1 MLTHF
6 PIGPTEDQTYM
17 VGYLTPGT
25 KVATIVYEHM
35 NERTAIEE
43 ADRLNRQQKARE
55 RALERERELCG
66 IRRIS
71 DDLGGVMHGR

>member
-17 VGYLTPGT
+17 VGYMTPGT

-43 ADRLNRQQKARE
+43 ADRLNAQQVAKE
-55 RALERERELCG
+55 RALQRERELCG
-66 IRRIS
+66 LHRMS
-71 DDLGGVMHGR
+71 NDLGEVRRG